1 MRRTSRSTWPDT
13 MAFRFAGLPS
23 LNVNRMLAK
32 MYWSRWKE
40 MLKFAAAN
48 KFMNQAGSGRKLHI
62 DKISAVALLV
72 VLALS
77 VAAGLTPFGPH
88 LHLGCVVVVAAYAS
102 YAVRVSLKNPARSAR
117 LGETTYLL
125 GYIGTICGLG
135 AIGIQIGEHPELLT
149 NKGIPQVLFRGAIAL
164 LSSVIG
170 LIGMNLVK
178 LQEDKIEEPREE
190 IEEMISRLL
199 PAFKNQLESALQV
212 TETNRFQSFLEGF
225 KAPGL
230 AENMASMAA
239 SLKEG
244 AASIAL
250 LKTAS
255 IEAKE
260 SMKVL
265 GEQMAAVSGAAKTF
279 CEATQQISPVWKEM
293 TSSVNEAAQLG
304 VTVNQTT
311 AALAGFQE
319 AAGGAQGVMQQHVT
333 MLGTLQ
339 SEITAVLLELRAK
352 LEGTGKLAD
361 SVGRFVELANKVAPT
376 LETLGHTFADVSQ
389 INQNV
394 KELVVNMRQL
404 NGELITTRAATGDI
418 SANAREMTNSTGT
431 LVMHIGNKI
440 HDFELIADRM
450 GTVAEAFDQ
459 MGPVIHRLKDNL
471 QAAEGFSGAVSTLVE
486 GMGELR
492 NQLAATTTNLES
504 TTTKMDEAKAVVDDF
519 VTVTGKV
526 FRATE

>member
-1 MRRTSRSTWPDT
+1 
-13 MAFRFAGLPS
+13 
-23 LNVNRMLAK
+23 
-32 MYWSRWKE
+32 
-40 MLKFAAAN
+40 MLKFVAAK

-62 DKISAVALLV
+62 DKISAVGLLV

-135 AIGIQIGEHPELLT
+135 AIGIQIGDHPELLT

-178 LQEDKIEEPREE
+178 LQEDRLEEPREE

-212 TETNRFQSFLEGF
+212 TEAHRFQSFLEGF

-244 AASIAL
+244 AASVAL

-255 IEAKE
+255 VEAQG

-265 GEQMAAVSGAAKTF
+265 AEQMAAVSGAAKTF
-279 CEATQQISPVWKEM
+279 CEVTQQISPVWKEM

-304 VTVNQTT
+304 KTVIQTT
-311 AALAGFQE
+311 AALAGFQG
-319 AAGGAQGVMQQHVT
+319 ATGSAQGVMQQHAT
-333 MLGTLQ
+333 MLRTLQ
-339 SEITAVLLELRAK
+339 SEMTAALVELRAK

-361 SVGRFVELANKVAPT
+361 SVGRFVELANKVSPT

-404 NGELITTRAATGDI
+404 NGELMATRGATSDI

-431 LVMHIGNKI
+431 LVMHIGNKV
-440 HDFELIADRM
+440 HDFEQIGDRM
-450 GTVAEAFDQ
+450 GIVGAAFEQ
-459 MGPVIHRLKDNL
+459 MGPIIHRLKDNL

-492 NQLAATTTNLES
+492 TQLAATTANLEV
-504 TTTKMDEAKAVVDDF
+504 TTTKMDEAKSVVDDF